1 MGLLFSPILF
11 NLYYFFIIN
20 ELKLEIKN
28 RLVSYADDTTI
39 ILNKKGCFNNIM
51 ELEKVFSRYNIKI
64 NREKSVIAFIENG
77 IGTEEIKKLT
87 ELGYMKKDNNFI
99 RKKIHN

>member
-39 ILNKKGCFNNIM
+39 I
-51 ELEKVFSRYNIKI
+51 
-64 NREKSVIAFIENG
+64 
-77 IGTEEIKKLT
+77 
-87 ELGYMKKDNNFI
+87 
-99 RKKIHN
+99 